1 MHPKSRILTRLRQA
15 TLAIIVAGIGA
26 SAYAQSSS
34 APPASLKD
42 LFDAAW
48 AQQPEF
54 QALSMRQDAVHAQ
67 QRAAEAWTPEP
78 VAMEVA
84 NKTDRFN
91 RNRGVRELEIGVS
104 IPLWLP
110 GERRSSRALTAA
122 ETSALKSRMASAQ
135 LRLAAEVRAAW
146 WSWQLARMD
155 AEMARAQMDSARRI
169 AADVTRRAKA
179 GDLARADQHQADGAV
194 AAAEA
199 GVAQFEAG
207 ATAALEQLKALTGGI
222 APASPAGL
230 FSAEPE
236 PVSMPPDPHPALSEL
251 QDRITVAERTAD
263 LVARQSRANPE
274 LSLSTTRDRGTFGE
288 RYDQTVTMGIRIPF
302 GAGSRHDGR
311 VAAARAEALEAQ
323 AQLALDKARLQGQR
337 DTAIAR
343 VNAARAQLAAAE
355 RRATLAQEA
364 RGFFEKSFR
373 LGETDLPTRLRIEA
387 EATDAERQAARSR
400 VELAAAI
407 SAWRQTLGLLP
418 Q

>member
-15 TLAIIVAGIGA
+15 VLAIIVAGIGTGT
-26 SAYAQSSS
+26 YAQSS
-34 APPASLKD
+34 APPTSLKD

-54 QALSMRQDAVHAQ
+54 QALSIRQDAVHAQ
-67 QRAAEAWTPEP
+67 RRAAEAWTPEP
-78 VAMEVA
+78 PAIEVA

-91 RNRGVRELEIGVS
+91 RNSGVREIEVGVS

-110 GERRSSRALTAA
+110 GERRSSRTLADAETAA
-122 ETSALKSRMASAQ
+122 LESRVASAR
-135 LRLAAEVRAAW
+135 LRLAAEVRSAW

-169 AADVTRRAKA
+169 AADVARRAKA

-199 GVAQFEAG
+199 GVAQLEAD
-207 ATAALEQLKALTGGI
+207 ATATLEQLKALTGGI
-222 APASPAGL
+222 APASPVGL
-230 FSAEPE
+230 SPTEPE
-236 PVSMPPDPHPALSEL
+236 PVSRPPDPHPALSEL
-251 QDRITVAERTAD
+251 QDRVTVAERAAA
-263 LVARQSRANPE
+263 LAARQSRANPE
-274 LSLSTTRDRGTFGE
+274 LSLSTTRDRGAFGE
-288 RYDQTVTMGIRIPF
+288 RYDQTVTVGIRVPF
-302 GAGSRHDGR
+302 GAGPRHDGR
-311 VAAARAEALEAQ
+311 VAAAQAEALEAR
-323 AQLALDKARLQGQR
+323 AQLALEQARLQGQR
-337 DTAIAR
+337 DTAVAR

-364 RGFFEKSFR
+364 RGFFEKSFH

-387 EATDAERQAARSR
+387 EATDAARQAIRSR
-400 VELAAAI
+400 VGLAAAI
-407 SAWRQTLGLLP
+407 SAWHQTLGLLP